1 VDVVA
6 IVAALIGVG
15 IDIAIIV
22 WWIMWGGQMRALAE
36 RQANLMF
43 QTQEILRDLR
53 NESRTLT
60 KHLTE

>member
-1 VDVVA
+1 VDIVA

>member
-1 VDVVA
+1 VDIVA

-22 WWIMWGGQMRALAE
+22 WWIMWGGQMRSIAE

>member
-1 VDVVA
+1 MDIVLAVASLLGLCINLA
-6 IVAALIGVG
+6 IVI
-15 IDIAIIV
+15 

-36 RQANLMF
+36 RQANMLF